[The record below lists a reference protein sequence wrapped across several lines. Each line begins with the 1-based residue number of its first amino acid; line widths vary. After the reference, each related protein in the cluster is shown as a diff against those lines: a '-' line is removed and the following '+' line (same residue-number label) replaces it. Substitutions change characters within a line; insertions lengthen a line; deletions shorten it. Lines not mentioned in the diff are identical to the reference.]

1 MDSDDQHR
9 DASPIPGDV
18 LAGTRVAP
26 AGDSLTVREGSGAYV
41 TADDGREF
49 VDYKLGSGPML
60 LGHAHPEVVEAIRDR
75 AGRGTTFYAPN
86 RLAFDLAERIVD
98 AVPCGDALKFVSTG
112 TEATY
117 LAMRLAR
124 AHTGRSKVLTF
135 GGSYHGWHDHALVG
149 SSRAGDRL
157 RDASCPT
164 VDTAGAAPGVAD
176 EVVLAPFNDLDRT
189 AELVEAHAD
198 ELACVVAEPMM
209 RSLPP
214 VEGFLE
220 GLRSLC
226 DDHGI
231 VLVFDEVVTGF
242 RLAWGGA
249 QAYYGVEADVATYGK
264 VIGGGTPVG
273 AVCGDASVLDAMRPD
288 LSPAEGG
295 VETGGTLNG
304 NPLGM
309 AAGLA
314 TLDVLDREDP
324 YPDLHAY
331 GERLQ
336 SLFADVLADADLP
349 AASVGEGPVVDYAL
363 TDEPA
368 VRDWRTLLGCDDET
382 KAAIDAALFEEGIL
396 KSVGGKMYVSTR
408 HGDEEFE
415 RTAEAV
421 KAAVAEV
428 ARDAPTGE

>member
-1 MDSDDQHR
+1 MNRDGSRNDD
-9 DASPIPGDV
+9 SPIPGNM
-18 LAGTRVAP
+18 LAGSTVAP
-26 AGDSLTVREGSGAYV
+26 EGDAITVREGSGAYV
-41 TADDGREF
+41 TTTDGREF

-60 LGHAHPEVVEAIRDR
+60 LGHAHPDVVAAVREQ

-86 RLAFDLAERIVD
+86 ERAFDLAERIVD
-98 AVPCGDALKFVSTG
+98 AVPCGESLKFVSTG

-124 AHTGRSKVLTF
+124 AHTGGDKVLTF
-135 GGSYHGWHDHALVG
+135 GGSYHGWHDHALV
-149 SSRAGDRL
+149 SSARAGPRL
-157 RDASCPT
+157 RDATGPT

-176 EVVLAPFNDLDRT
+176 DVVVAPFNDLDRT

-198 ELACVVAEPMM
+198 ELACVMVEPMM

-214 VEGFLE
+214 VDGFLE
-220 GLRSLC
+220 GLRDLC
-226 DDHGI
+226 DDHGV

-249 QAYYGVEADVATYGK
+249 QEYYGVEPDVATYGK

-273 AVCGDASVLDAMRPD
+273 AVCGDASVLDAMRPE
-288 LSPAEGG
+288 LSPGEGG

-304 NPLGM
+304 NPLGA

-324 YPDLHAY
+324 YDDLHEY
-331 GERLQ
+331 GARLQ
-336 SLFADVLADADLP
+336 SLFADVLADSPLP
-349 AASVGEGPVVDYAL
+349 GVPVGDGPVVDYVL
-363 TDEPA
+363 TDEPS
-368 VRDWRTLLGCDDET
+368 VTDWRTLLDCDGET
-382 KAAIDAALFEEGIL
+382 KAAIDAAVFDRGVL
-396 KSVGGKMYVSTR
+396 KSVGGKMYVSTE

-421 KAAVAEV
+421 KAAVARTVDGRV
-428 ARDAPTGE
+428 AD